1 MGVQYTLVNL
11 DKKQKI
17 SFYRVD
23 TGTKLRELSGTV
35 IASTIVTYYLLTN
48 TGDRIGF
55 INDTEDR
62 FTVCGQNFEPSH
74 FTDFIDVTN
83 NIIEK
88 LKEEEIIKDN
98 GIIWIDKEENLFKRD
113 LTNIWEPTIN
123 KS

>member
-17 SFYRVD
+17 SFYRVY

-48 TGDRIGF
+48 TGDRISF

-62 FTVCGQNFEPSH
+62 FTVCGQNYEPSH
-74 FTDFIDVTN
+74 FKDFVDVTN
-83 NIIEK
+83 NIIEE
-88 LKEEEIIKDN
+88 LIKEKIIKDN
-98 GIIWIDKEENLFKRD
+98 GIIWIDKEDNLFKRN
-113 LTNIWEPTIN
+113 LTNIWNPTIN
-123 KS
+123 K